1 MPAKKKETAK
11 ANGPVKAAAAPPVGG
26 SAEDFEK
33 LGVFYMGRPYD
44 LAAKQ
49 AKPGWLLYDSK
60 DLVTHAVC
68 VGMTGSGKTGL
79 CLALLEEAA
88 IDNIPAIIIDPKGDL
103 GNLMLTFPSLTGED
117 FQPWINEDDARKK
130 GLAPAD
136 YAKAQAEL
144 WAKGLAGWQQD
155 GARIQRLRD
164 AADVVIYTP
173 GSNAGLPVSILKSF
187 AAPAADVREDAELLR
202 ERISTTVTSLLG
214 LLGIEADPIQS
225 REHILLST
233 ILDQTWKKEE
243 DLDLA
248 TLIQAIQSPPVS
260 KIGVMDI
267 ESFFP
272 SKDRFA
278 LAMKLNNL
286 LAAPGFQAWLEGE
299 ALDIQS
305 LLYTPAG
312 KPRHAIFSI
321 AHLND
326 AERMFFVTLLL
337 SQMVGWMRAQSG
349 TTSLRALLYM
359 DEIFGYFPP
368 VANPPSKL
376 PLMTLLKQARAFGLG
391 VVLATQNPVDLD
403 YKGLANTGTWFIGR
417 LQTERDKARVLEGL
431 EGASTSAGKRF
442 DRGRM
447 EQTLAGLGNRI
458 FLMNNVHEDEPI
470 VFETRWCLS
479 YLRGPLTRTQIKTL
493 MDSVRGLASGVRGE
507 RKDMSASSPIASRLT
522 PHTSRPML
530 PPDVPQ
536 HFVPLRG
543 SKPDGSELV
552 YAPMLL
558 GSSQIRFSDSKSGVD
573 SMQDLTVLS
582 PIAEGP
588 VAVDWDKAMAA
599 ELAVADLEQTPS
611 EGAQFLALPASA
623 GKAKSYADWNK
634 DFGGWLFR
642 TQKVE
647 LFRSPST
654 KAVST
659 PDESERDFRV
669 RLQQAGREQRDKG
682 AEMLRQK
689 YASKMATLQER
700 IRRAELAKEKQ
711 QTESRSSQVQA
722 AISVG
727 ASILGAFLGRKTIS
741 ASNIGRATTAIRSAG
756 RVMKESQD
764 VGAAE
769 ENVAALQQQLADLEA
784 QFKSESDALAAATD
798 PLNEK
803 LETISIKPTKANIA
817 VKLMTLAWTP
827 YWRDAK
833 GQLTV
838 AWQ

>member
-1 MPAKKKETAK
+1 MPPKKKESVKGTGTA
-11 ANGPVKAAAAPPVGG
+11 NM
-26 SAEDFEK
+26 AEDFEK
-33 LGVFYMGRPYD
+33 LGVFYLGRPYD
-44 LAAKQ
+44 LAAMR

-103 GNLMLTFPSLTGED
+103 GNLMLTFPSLKGED

-130 GLAPAD
+130 GLSPAD
-136 YAKAQAEL
+136 YAKTQAEL
-144 WAKGLAGWQQD
+144 WTKGLAGWHQD
-155 GARIQRLRD
+155 GVRIQRFRD
-164 AADVVIYTP
+164 AADVAIYTP

-187 AAPAADVREDAELLR
+187 AAPAADVLEDSELLR

-214 LLGIEADPIQS
+214 LLNVEADPIQS
-225 REHILLST
+225 LEHILLST
-233 ILDQTWKKEE
+233 ILDRTWKNHE

-248 TLIQAIQSPPVS
+248 ALIHAIQSPPVS
-260 KIGVMDI
+260 KIGVMDV

-305 LLYTPAG
+305 IMYTPQG
-312 KPRHAIFSI
+312 KPRLAIFSI

-431 EGASTSAGKRF
+431 EGASTSTGKRF
-442 DRGRM
+442 DRGQM

-458 FLMNNVHEDEPI
+458 FLMNNVHEDEPV

-479 YLRGPLTRTQIKTL
+479 YLRGPLTRTQIKQL
-493 MDSVRGLASGVRGE
+493 MDPIRRETLHVKRETSGAAH
-507 RKDMSASSPIASRLT
+507 SAPSPQSSALK
-522 PHTSRPML
+522 SRPML

-543 SKPDGSELV
+543 SRPEGNELV

-558 GSSQIRFSDSKSGVD
+558 GSAQVRFSDSKSGID
-573 SMQDLTVLS
+573 STQDVTVLA
-582 PIAEGP
+582 PMVEGP
-588 VAVDWDKAMAA
+588 VAVNWDQAIAA
-599 ELAVADLEQTPS
+599 DFTVADLEPAPS
-611 EGAQFLALPASA
+611 EEAQFLALPAGGS
-623 GKAKSYADWNK
+623 KAKSYADWNK

-654 KAVST
+654 KEVSK
-659 PDESERDFRV
+659 PGESERDFRV
-669 RLQQAGREQRDKG
+669 RIQQSGREERDKA
-682 AEMLRQK
+682 AESLRQK
-689 YASKMATLQER
+689 YAPKIASLEER
-700 IRRAELAKEKQ
+700 VRRAGQQKEKQ
-711 QTESRSSQVQA
+711 EAEARSSQVQA

-727 ASILGAFLGRKTIS
+727 ASILGAFLGRKAIS
-741 ASNIGRATTAIRSAG
+741 SANIGRATTAIRGAG

-764 VGAAE
+764 VGRAE
-769 ENVAALQQQLADLEA
+769 ENIAVAQQQLADLEA

-798 PLNEK
+798 PLSEK

-817 VKLMTLAWTP
+817 VRVVALAWTP
-827 YWRDAK
+827 HWRDHA
-833 GQLTV
+833 GTLAP